1 MEEGGEDV
9 RPLKI
14 PRRSTVLMRRAR
26 SEVPSG
32 KPEITPVKSDSVR
45 GFDAELGSQ
54 PSITVRPSKHCR
66 SCEFRGCRPV
76 VRSLAYD
83 S

>member
-32 KPEITPVKSDSVR
+32 KPEITSLMSASVLEMKVGRMVR
-45 GFDAELGSQ
+45 GYL
-54 PSITVRPSKHCR
+54 
-66 SCEFRGCRPV
+66 
-76 VRSLAYD
+76 RSLVTSFARVHLAG
-83 S
+83 SEPTVMPI